1 MNRQVP
7 TQHYL
12 LIGRGR
18 LANHLAHFFDLKNI
32 SYLRWSRL
40 DSIEDLNR
48 FVPLAKK
55 ILLAISDDAIESF
68 IQQNHLPPQKTIHF
82 SGALSTSFAVQ
93 LHPLMT
99 FSLELYEKETYEA
112 ISFVS
117 PESTPHLKELLPELE
132 NPHYFIPQGSEAFYH
147 ALCVL
152 SGNGTTL
159 LWQAVLNEF
168 QKKFSIPSSALWPYL
183 EQIVINLQSNPATA
197 LTGPWARND
206 LKTIQRNERALTHSP
221 FLEIYQ
227 SFLENY
233 KSRSQETA
241 LTSKGVFYE
250 NRT

>member
-40 DSIEDLNR
+40 DSAEDLDR
-48 FVPLAKK
+48 FVLLAKK
-55 ILLAISDDAIESF
+55 ILLAISDDAIDSF
-68 IQQNHLPPQKTIHF
+68 IKKHHLPVEKTIHF
-82 SGALSTSFAVQ
+82 SGALSTPMALQ

-99 FSLELYEKETYEA
+99 FSFELYDKHVYETM
-112 ISFVS
+112 SFVS
-117 PESTPHLKELLPELE
+117 PASTPSLKELLPELD
-132 NPHYFIPQGSEAFYH
+132 NPHYLIPEGSEALYH

-159 LWQAVLNEF
+159 LWQTVLTQF
-168 QKKFSIPSSALWPYL
+168 QQKFSIPSSALWPYL
-183 EQIVINLQSNPATA
+183 EQIVQNLQKNPTTA
-197 LTGPWARND
+197 LTGPWVRND
-206 LKTIQRNERALTHSP
+206 EKTIQRNEQALAGSSLLKIYHS
-221 FLEIYQ
+221 LSENYQ
-227 SFLENY
+227 S
-233 KSRSQETA
+233 RA
-241 LTSKGVFYE
+241 KGVFHE